1 MRTLGGSTLIAA
13 VLGALMLAPASLGS
27 QPVTQTLNPPPPSF
41 ETCKT
46 VGGGTIC
53 QGMVDSSY
61 GPFDTGLI
69 CGSGPSA
76 FGIADSATQQELARR
91 NYDSD
96 GNLVKRYR
104 NDRLQGQLGNE
115 ASGTAVPYTQTWI
128 QTDVLA
134 VPGDLGSA
142 TATWTG
148 EFVLKPATG
157 PPIVIGAGRDVFAPD
172 GSLDFQSGPSGF
184 LGLLAGDPS
193 VVEPVCAALAAP

>member
-1 MRTLGGSTLIAA
+1 MRTLGCFTLVAA
-13 VLGALMLAPASLGS
+13 VLAALTLAPAGLGG

-41 ETCKT
+41 EACKA
-46 VGGGTIC
+46 VGNGTIC
-53 QGMVDSSY
+53 QGSIDSSY
-61 GPFDTGLI
+61 GPFDTGLA
-69 CGSGPSA
+69 CGSGAGA

-91 NYDSD
+91 DYDND

-104 NDRLQGQLGNE
+104 NDRLEGQLSNE
-115 ASGTAVPYTQTWI
+115 VGGMTLPYKQTWI

-172 GSLDFQSGPSGF
+172 GSLDFQAGPSGF
-184 LGLLAGDPS
+184 LDLLAGDPS
-193 VVEPVCAALAAP
+193 VVQTICAALDT